1 MDRAGIPSIAHQAL
15 CRSEAIVYPRILAR
29 GVYSSQKVGLDRY
42 EICKV
47 YDASNKLLGTMN
59 VSNYGYYSRKARL
72 PPGADQ
78 VQLG

>member
-1 MDRAGIPSIAHQAL
+1 LNWFNPSIAHQAL
-15 CRSEAIVYPRILAR
+15 CRSEAIFYPRILAR
-29 GVYSSQKVGLDRY
+29 GVYSTQKVGLDRY
-42 EICKV
+42 AICKV

-59 VSNYGYYSRKARL
+59 VPNYGYYSRKARL

>member
-1 MDRAGIPSIAHQAL
+1 
-15 CRSEAIVYPRILAR
+15 
-29 GVYSSQKVGLDRY
+29 
-42 EICKV
+42 V

-59 VSNYGYYSRKARL
+59 VPNYGYYSRKARL